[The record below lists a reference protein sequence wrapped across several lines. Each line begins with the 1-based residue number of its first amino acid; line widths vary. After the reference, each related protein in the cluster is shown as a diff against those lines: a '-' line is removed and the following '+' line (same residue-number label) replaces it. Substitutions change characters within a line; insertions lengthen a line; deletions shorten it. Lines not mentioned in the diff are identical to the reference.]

1 MRNRAP
7 LLISKKAAS
16 APESGRVLVPRASS
30 VIWRSATLMAA
41 VVSLFS
47 GSVLTELANVR
58 AVGASLTSV
67 TVRSKVCES
76 GVDPAMVRS

>member
-16 APESGRVLVPRASS
+16 APESERVLLPRPSS
-30 VIWRSATLMAA
+30 VISRSATLMAA

-47 GSVLTELANVR
+47 GSVLTVLARLR

-67 TVRSKVCES
+67 SVRLKACETA
-76 GVDPAMVRS
+76 GDPAMVKS